1 MNLSKF
7 IDIKVFLLALF
18 AGLFLSY
25 ILSPKKRVI
34 YVYPN
39 PSNTDKLQYKD
50 KAGNCFKFQEN
61 VVDCPTNENDIQE
74 YTVQ

>member
-18 AGLFLSY
+18 GGLFLSY
-25 ILSPKKRVI
+25 ILSPKKMVI

-39 PSNTDKLQYKD
+39 PSNTNKLLYKD
-50 KAGNCFKFQEN
+50 KADNCFRFEKHE
-61 VVDCPTNENDIQE
+61 VECPKNSSEIEE
-74 YTVQ
+74 YKVQ

>member
-61 VVDCPTNENDIQE
+61 VIDCPTNEKDIQE